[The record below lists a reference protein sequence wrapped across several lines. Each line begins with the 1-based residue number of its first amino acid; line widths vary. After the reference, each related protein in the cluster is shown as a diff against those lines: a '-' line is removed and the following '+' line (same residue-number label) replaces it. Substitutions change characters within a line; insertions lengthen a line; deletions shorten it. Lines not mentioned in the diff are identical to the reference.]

1 MMREDLV
8 FGPIYSRRLG
18 SSLGINILPK
28 RGKLCNFDCIYCEC
42 GWNKD
47 GEKDRLLPSAADLKV
62 YLERKLQECARNSIK
77 IDSITFSGDGEPTL
91 NNDFPEMVDLTLAL
105 RNKYYPDAKVSVLSN
120 ATMLGRKSVFEALL
134 KVDNPILKID
144 APTDEAIDIINKPV
158 GLYKIEDV
166 VKNLEKFK
174 GNFVLQ
180 TMFLKNKNFDSSSS
194 KILNPWM
201 DIVRRLHPREI
212 MIYTVDRET
221 PEKGI
226 EKFTE
231 EEMKELVKPLIQ
243 EKFNIR
249 ING

>member
-1 MMREDLV
+1 MREDLV
-8 FGPIYSRRLG
+8 FGPIY
-18 SSLGINILPK
+18 
-28 RGKLCNFDCIYCEC
+28 
-42 GWNKD
+42 
-47 GEKDRLLPSAADLKV
+47 
-62 YLERKLQECARNSIK
+62 SIK